1 MKKIFSKIAACIM
14 AVVVLF
20 LITLNFIKTNIPL
33 EYKRD
38 NVAGLYIF
46 NQSTTKS
53 ISYTDETFT
62 DGPNDSN
69 IEWKD
74 VNEILDN
81 LNQITNVPIF
91 TRLVNRGRI
100 DDKIEQDLGGM
111 FNSYST
117 EMKQQYIAVEILF
130 SEYQDFVVYYEGDSR
145 VLTAAAIMYVIVP
158 GSNYDEILVY
168 YSETNDSNTRENEY
182 TKNKPI
188 VLYGISKKFTK
199 FIRELDANNK

>member
-33 EYKRD
+33 EYNYGD
-38 NVAGLYIF
+38 IYQINIF
-46 NQSTTKS
+46 NQSTTS
-53 ISYTDETFT
+53 IGQNAFTSEDEEY
-62 DGPNDSN
+62 DD
-69 IEWKD
+69 
-74 VNEILDN
+74 ILKN
-81 LNQITNVPIF
+81 LNLVTYVPIF
-91 TRLVNRGRI
+91 TRLVNRGRV

-117 EMKQQYIAVEILF
+117 EMKQSYIAVEIVF
-130 SEYQDFVVYYEGDSR
+130 SEAQDFVVYYEGDSR
-145 VLTAAAIMYVIVP
+145 VLTAFAIMYVIVP
-158 GSNYDEILVY
+158 GTNYDEVLVY

-182 TKNKPI
+182 TKNKPM

>member
-111 FNSYST
+111 FNTYST
-117 EMKQQYIAVEILF
+117 EMKQSYIAVEILF

-158 GSNYDEILVY
+158 GSNYDEVLVY

>member
-33 EYKRD
+33 EYNYGD
-38 NVAGLYIF
+38 IYQINIF
-46 NQSTTKS
+46 NQSTTS
-53 ISYTDETFT
+53 IGQNAFT
-62 DGPNDSN
+62 SEDKEYD
-69 IEWKD
+69 D
-74 VNEILDN
+74 ILKN
-81 LNQITNVPIF
+81 LNLVTNVPIF

-100 DDKIEQDLGGM
+100 DDKIEQDLGGK
-111 FNSYST
+111 FNTYST
-117 EMKQQYIAVEILF
+117 EMKQSYIAVEIVF
-130 SEYQDFVVYYEGDSR
+130 SQAQDFVVYYEGDSR
-145 VLTAAAIMYVIVP
+145 VLTAFAIMYVIVP
-158 GSNYDEILVY
+158 GSNYDEVLVY

-182 TKNKPI
+182 TKNKPM

>member
-33 EYKRD
+33 EYNYKD
-38 NVAGLYIF
+38 IHQINIF
-46 NQSTTKS
+46 NQSTTS
-53 ISYTDETFT
+53 IGKDSFTSEDEEY
-62 DGPNDSN
+62 DD
-69 IEWKD
+69 
-74 VNEILDN
+74 ILKN
-81 LNQITNVPIF
+81 LNLVTNVPIF
-91 TRLVNRGRI
+91 TRLVNRGRV

-117 EMKQQYIAVEILF
+117 EMKQSYIAVEIVF
-130 SEYQDFVVYYEGDSR
+130 SEAQDFVVYYEGDSR
-145 VLTAAAIMYVIVP
+145 VLTAFAIMYVIVP
-158 GSNYDEILVY
+158 GSNYDEVLVY

-182 TKNKPI
+182 TKNKPM

>member
-1 MKKIFSKIAACIM
+1 MKKIFAKIAACIM

-20 LITLNFIKTNIPL
+20 LITINFIKTNIPL

-100 DDKIEQDLGGM
+100 DDNIEQDLGGM

-117 EMKQQYIAVEILF
+117 EMKQSYIAVEIVF
-130 SEYQDFVVYYEGDSR
+130 SESQDFVVYYKGDSR
-145 VLTAAAIMYVIVP
+145 VLTAFAIMYVIFP
-158 GSNYDEILVY
+158 GSNYDEVLVY
-168 YSETNDSNTRENEY
+168 YSETSNGDTRENEY
-182 TKNKPI
+182 TKNKPM
-188 VLYGISKKFTK
+188 VLYGISKQFTK
-199 FIRELDANNK
+199 FIRELDSNNK

>member
-1 MKKIFSKIAACIM
+1 MKKIFAKIAACIM

-33 EYKRD
+33 EYNYGD
-38 NVAGLYIF
+38 IYQINIF
-46 NQSTTKS
+46 NQSTTS
-53 ISYTDETFT
+53 IGQNAFTSEDEEY
-62 DGPNDSN
+62 DD
-69 IEWKD
+69 
-74 VNEILDN
+74 ILKN
-81 LNQITNVPIF
+81 LNLVTNVPIF
-91 TRLVNRGRI
+91 TRLVNRGRV

-117 EMKQQYIAVEILF
+117 EMKQSYIAVEIVF
-130 SEYQDFVVYYEGDSR
+130 SEAQDFVVYYEGDSR
-145 VLTAAAIMYVIVP
+145 VLTAFAIMYVIVP
-158 GSNYDEILVY
+158 GTNYDEVLVY

-182 TKNKPI
+182 TKNKPM